1 MNKKHSLAIGYIIAQ
16 VLAGPHCSFAA
27 EPTNRGWSEFRN
39 GGSSAVQG
47 ELPQQW
53 DSKSIA
59 WQHELIGYG
68 QSTPIIH
75 NGRVIVTSVEGP
87 MKDECV
93 VSCFDLKSGRETW
106 VYRTA
111 ATTKGASNYMASRA
125 APTPIADDRGVFA
138 FFESGDCLAID
149 HSGKPLWQ
157 RSLTTDY
164 GKFDN
169 NHGLGASPTQTES
182 LVIINVEHKGP
193 SYLVALDKNSGA
205 TTWKA
210 DRNSSSSW
218 SSPIVVNTNGQ
229 QQVVVSSG
237 GTVDAYDTTTGK
249 SLWSIGGLDG
259 NSVPSPTASGN
270 LLYVGARVPE
280 FGGDGEAAKSN
291 LCISLGDGNSA
302 STSPGVAWRASKAI
316 SDYAS
321 PVVCGECV
329 YYLNKVGVLYC
340 LSKSTG
346 EPLYMERL
354 GTQCWATPIV
364 SHDRVFFFGK
374 DGKTQIVRS
383 GPKFDLISS
392 NLLWESDHI
401 PKPESYVENNSSS
414 HGHGEAS
421 AAVGAAAEQEQGQAQ
436 GQGSGA
442 VGGPGA
448 TVSSD
453 LRGSGAR
460 GGRPGGAPGGGMLA
474 ALMKADADAN
484 GVLSA
489 EEIPA
494 DFKPMIARIDTN
506 SDGSL
511 DQAELKAMADSF
523 AARRAD
529 SRDTARD
536 PIVYGAAAVEGA
548 IVVRT
553 GTRLYCIQ

>member
-1 MNKKHSLAIGYIIAQ
+1 MNRTYCLAFGCFLAQAFTSVHSG
-16 VLAGPHCSFAA
+16 FAA
-27 EPTNRGWSEFRN
+27 EPTSRSWSEFRN
-39 GGSSAVQG
+39 GGSSVAEG
-47 ELPQQW
+47 ELPQKWSPQ
-53 DSKSIA
+53 SIA

-75 NGRVIVTSVEGP
+75 NGHVIVTSVEGP

-93 VSCFDLKSGRETW
+93 VSCFDLKTGREEW
-106 VYRTA
+106 VYRNA

-125 APTPIADDRGVFA
+125 APTPVVDDRGVFA
-138 FFESGDCLAID
+138 FFESGDCLAVD

-169 NHGLGASPTQTES
+169 NHGLGASPTQTDS
-182 LVIINVEHKGP
+182 MVIINVEHKGP
-193 SYLVALDKNSGA
+193 SYLIALDKKSGA
-205 TTWKA
+205 TAWKA
-210 DRNSSSSW
+210 DRSPSSSW
-218 SSPIVVNTNGQ
+218 SSPIVVDQHDQ

-237 GTVDAYDTTTGK
+237 GSVDAYDSATGK
-249 SLWSIGGLDG
+249 SLWSIGGLEG

-291 LCISLGDGNSA
+291 LCIALSDPSSA
-302 STSPGVAWRASKAI
+302 SVSPSVAWRASKAI

-321 PVVCGECV
+321 PVVCGDCV
-329 YYLNKVGVLYC
+329 YYLNKIGVLYC

-364 SHDRVFFFGK
+364 SEDRIFFFGK

-383 GPKFDLISS
+383 GPKFELIGS
-392 NLLWESDHI
+392 NSLWTSDQI
-401 PKPESYVENNSSS
+401 PKPESYVENNSSA
-414 HGHGEAS
+414 HGHGP
-421 AAVGAAAEQEQGQAQ
+421 AATAPEQGQAA

-442 VGGPGA
+442 AG
-448 TVSSD
+448 D
-453 LRGSGAR
+453 SGASPSFER
-460 GGRPGGAPGGGMLA
+460 HGGGMLA
-474 ALMKADADAN
+474 MLMKADADGN

-506 SDGSL
+506 SDGSI
-511 DQAELKAMADSF
+511 DQAEMKAMADSF
-523 AARRAD
+523 AARRSD

-536 PIVYGAAAVEGA
+536 PIVYGAAAVDGA
-548 IVVRT
+548 IIVRT

>member
-1 MNKKHSLAIGYIIAQ
+1 MNITHRIPLGYIAAQ
-16 VLAGPHCSFAA
+16 VVAAAHCILGTSLGLAA
-27 EPTNRGWSEFRN
+27 EPTNRSWNEFRN
-39 GGSSAVQG
+39 GGSSIAQG

-53 DSKSIA
+53 NLKSVA

-75 NGRVIVTSVEGP
+75 NDRVVVSSVEGP
-87 MKDECV
+87 MKDKCV
-93 VSCFDLKSGRETW
+93 ISCFELKSGRELW

-111 ATTKGASNYMASRA
+111 ASTKAASNYMASRA
-125 APTPIADDRGVFA
+125 APTPVADDRGVFA
-138 FFESGDCLAID
+138 FFESGDCIAVD
-149 HSGKPLWQ
+149 HAGNPLWQ

-164 GKFDN
+164 GRFDN

-182 LVIINVEHKGP
+182 LVIINIEHKGP

-205 TTWKA
+205 TTWKTG
-210 DRNSSSSW
+210 RNSSSSW
-218 SSPIVVNTNGQ
+218 SSPIVVNANGQ

-237 GTVDAYDTTTGK
+237 GTVDGYAATNGK
-249 SLWSIGGLDG
+249 SQWSIGGLDG

-291 LCISLGDGNSA
+291 LCIALGDA
-302 STSPGVAWRASKAI
+302 SSTGTSPSVAWRASKAI

-321 PVVCGECV
+321 PVVCGDCV

-346 EPLYMERL
+346 ELHYMERL

-364 SHDRVFFFGK
+364 SAGRIFFFGK

-392 NLLWESDHI
+392 NSLWDSDAI
-401 PKPESYVENNSSS
+401 PKPETYIENNSPA
-414 HGHGEAS
+414 HGHGGAT
-421 AAVGAAAEQEQGQAQ
+421 AARGNVLDNGQEQG
-436 GQGSGA
+436 S
-442 VGGPGA
+442 VA
-448 TVSSD
+448 TDSSD
-453 LRGSGAR
+453 ARTSSDPRGSGAGER
-460 GGRPGGAPGGGMLA
+460 GPSGGMLA
-474 ALMKADADAN
+474 TLMKADADKN
-484 GVLSA
+484 GSLSA

-511 DQAELKAMADSF
+511 DPTELKAMADSF

-529 SRDTARD
+529 SQGTARD
-536 PIVYGAAAVEGA
+536 PIVYGAAAVEGS
-548 IVVRT
+548 IVIRT

>member
-1 MNKKHSLAIGYIIAQ
+1 MKTVYRLALGCILVQALTNGHS
-16 VLAGPHCSFAA
+16 SFAA
-27 EPTNRGWSEFRN
+27 EPTSRSWSEFRN
-39 GGSSAVQG
+39 GGSSVVEG

-53 DSKSIA
+53 SPQSIA

-75 NGRVIVTSVEGP
+75 NGHVIVTSVEGP

-125 APTPIADDRGVFA
+125 APTPVADDQGVFA
-138 FFESGDCLAID
+138 FFESGDCIAVD
-149 HSGKPLWQ
+149 HSGKPMWQ
-157 RSLTTDY
+157 RSLTSDY

-169 NHGLGASPTQTES
+169 NHGLGASPTQTRS

-193 SYLVALDKNSGA
+193 SYLIALDKNSGA

-210 DRNSSSSW
+210 DRNPSSSW
-218 SSPIVVNTNGQ
+218 SSPIVVDQLDQ

-237 GTVDAYDTTTGK
+237 GSVDAYDSATGK
-249 SLWSIGGLDG
+249 SLWSIGGLEG

-270 LLYVGARVPE
+270 LLFVGARVPE

-291 LCISLGDGNSA
+291 LCIAISEPNSA
-302 STSPGVAWRASKAI
+302 SSSPNISWRASKAI

-321 PVVCGECV
+321 PVVCGEYV

-340 LSKSTG
+340 LSKLTG

-364 SHDRVFFFGK
+364 TGDRIYFFGK
-374 DGKTQIVRS
+374 DGKTQVVRS
-383 GPKFDLISS
+383 GPKFDLIGS
-392 NLLWESDHI
+392 NLLWTSDQV
-401 PKPESYVENNSSS
+401 PKPESYVENNNSS
-414 HGHGEAS
+414 HGHGPSSTAGQQEQLQ
-421 AAVGAAAEQEQGQAQ
+421 AAAQAP

-442 VGGPGA
+442 A
-448 TVSSD
+448 TD
-453 LRGSGAR
+453 SGASPSS
-460 GGRPGGAPGGGMLA
+460 GRGGGMLA
-474 ALMKADADAN
+474 TLMKADADGN
-484 GVLSA
+484 GVLTP

-506 SDGSL
+506 ADGSI
-511 DQAELKAMADSF
+511 DQAEMKAMADSF

-536 PIVYGAAAVEGA
+536 PIVYGAAAVDGT
-548 IVVRT
+548 IIIRT